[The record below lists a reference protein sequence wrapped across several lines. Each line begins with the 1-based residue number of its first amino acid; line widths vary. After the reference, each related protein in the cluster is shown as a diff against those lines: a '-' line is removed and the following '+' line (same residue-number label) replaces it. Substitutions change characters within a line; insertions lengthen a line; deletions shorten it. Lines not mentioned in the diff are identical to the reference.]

1 MVDVQSAIT
10 ECLFSFD
17 RGDIFDLDT
26 VYGIFKDKM
35 YLKKIQP
42 YLPVD
47 IASALEIIK
56 EVYNNRDINNLKEIF
71 DDCMELGNVG
81 INAVQIKTALRNA
94 YEKLYNSELFKG
106 EGNKEYYIN
115 GVNSDMCPRN
125 VNGEKISSENNI
137 KVVELNDKPFK
148 LIVHHIFVGSP
159 DPLFEDIPSRIIKNP
174 EIWNTKEGATTLS
187 TTVISNSCIK
197 TFGVN
202 QPGAHIYYGF
212 NELPF
217 DVLRGTISGDAGTLH
232 GGGQLEALSGANKVN
247 TLDYLINVTTA
258 HSPYNE
264 IVLMR
269 RSPIKNKFDSRVQPN
284 CIVTFDDNIDEYTK
298 LAAQYFNV
306 PIYKINY
313 NKYMEINMQN
323 IDKYLNGKIEK
334 FDNNDIEIIFST
346 DFGNLNRNVNKVE
359 MCIQLS
365 KKALNE
371 NLINSEQYYDRIQHI
386 VDYTEENDIVVN
398 PNDLVILNNILSNR
412 IEVEENELAK

>member
-1 MVDVQSAIT
+1 MSNGIPIKDFEILKKIGFNKSYLNEIENNIKRYNLQKDNIKCDLRLLTNNIVEKFDINILKALMTYYHSGAVSLLINYSNDDVIVKKINTLLALLSKSDNNFINGKNINYIILLFDKCRGLFDDLIKNNIILNEVQIKNLNDILANKNKYNIENIEQLTNYSIHKKKILNEKLESNNLDDVQSAIT

-56 EVYNNRDINNLKEIF
+56 EVYNNRDINNLKAIF

-115 GVNSDMCPRN
+115 GVNSDICSRN

-159 DPLFEDIPSRIIKNP
+159 DGERAG
-174 EIWNTKEGATTLS
+174 NTS
-187 TTVISNSCIK
+187 
-197 TFGVN
+197 
-202 QPGAHIYYGF
+202 
-212 NELPF
+212 
-217 DVLRGTISGDAGTLH
+217 
-232 GGGQLEALSGANKVN
+232 
-247 TLDYLINVTTA
+247 
-258 HSPYNE
+258 
-264 IVLMR
+264 
-269 RSPIKNKFDSRVQPN
+269 
-284 CIVTFDDNIDEYTK
+284 
-298 LAAQYFNV
+298 
-306 PIYKINY
+306 
-313 NKYMEINMQN
+313 
-323 IDKYLNGKIEK
+323 
-334 FDNNDIEIIFST
+334 
-346 DFGNLNRNVNKVE
+346 
-359 MCIQLS
+359 
-365 KKALNE
+365 
-371 NLINSEQYYDRIQHI
+371 
-386 VDYTEENDIVVN
+386 
-398 PNDLVILNNILSNR
+398 
-412 IEVEENELAK
+412 